1 MDHPRL
7 QELIDHH
14 DIRQLLA
21 TYCHGCDRM
30 DEVEMASTY
39 AADSWD
45 DHGPRK
51 MPGKPFSIATVGEAL
66 ETTTV
71 VSHLLGQSLI
81 KVDGD
86 SAGAETYFIATL
98 MYPPR
103 DGVETLN
110 QLGGR
115 YVDTLVREGGQ
126 WLIEQPDH
134 ACANG
139 RFRSRLPATGWGR
152 RDLPRR
158 GAGRRMSPMRRW
170 AWPIRAIRGCQKYD
184 SYAETCT
191 DPDP

>member
-1 MDHPRL
+1 MNHPRL
-7 QELIDHH
+7 QELLDHH

-39 AADSWD
+39 AANSWD

-51 MPGKPFSIATVGEAL
+51 MPGKPFSIATAGEAL

-71 VSHLLGQSLI
+71 VSHQLGQSLI
-81 KVDGD
+81 RVDGD
-86 SAGAETYFIATL
+86 MAGAETYFIATL

-115 YVDTLVREGGQ
+115 YVDTLVREDGNWRIKSRICIREWSCSQPVAGDFLATAGFVQTQRGQ
-126 WLIEQPDH
+126 AD
-134 ACANG
+134 A
-139 RFRSRLPATGWGR
+139 
-152 RDLPRR
+152 
-158 GAGRRMSPMRRW
+158 
-170 AWPIRAIRGCQKYD
+170 
-184 SYAETCT
+184 SYAALGMTHSGN
-191 DPDP
+191 PWL